1 MLRWILGNPLLAGA
15 VLAAAAGWTYAG
27 WQTIQYQSTLADLQA
42 TKAQVALDANQ
53 AAQVTIA
60 ALQKSHAREMAELTA
75 QLAAHRQAVTEA
87 QTENQRLS
95 ASLTTFQRE
104 LEGLHNAPEIHD
116 YLALPVPAGVIE
128 RLRDAQNRD
137 QTASD

>member
-27 WQTIQYQSTLADLQA
+27 WQTIQYQSTLADLEA

-53 AAQVTIA
+53 AAQVTID
-60 ALQKSHAREMAELTA
+60 ALRTAHAREVAELQAHLDAGRAAVAAAHDENTELTA
-75 QLAAHRQAVTEA
+75 R
-87 QTENQRLS
+87 
-95 ASLTTFQRE
+95 LTTFQRD
-104 LEGLHNAPEIHD
+104 LEALHDSPEIHR
-116 YLALPVPAGVIE
+116 YLSLPAPAGVIE